1 MRGLVLGKFMPPHTG
16 HQYLIDFARRFVCD
30 LSIVVGTLAN
40 EPIPGAL
47 RYQWLQQL
55 YPNNRVLHL
64 QDENPQNPSEHEHFW
79 TIWKNSLEK
88 ILPHLP
94 DYVFASETYGM
105 KLAEVLGAKF
115 IPVDLQRHSI
125 PISASRIRE
134 NPLQHW
140 TYLPDCVRAHYAK
153 RICIFG
159 PESTGKT
166 TLARQL
172 ATHYSTTLVPEY
184 ARTYLEQQG
193 GEIQLT
199 DLVQIAR
206 GQAAAEDALI
216 KHCNR
221 LLICDTDTL
230 ATEIWSQELYGS
242 CDEVVKKIAKERSC
256 DLYLLCDIDIP
267 WVADS
272 VRYRPDN
279 RLEFY
284 RQCEQALKTN
294 RRSYITLSGNED
306 ERFNAAIQ
314 AIDDRYL

>member
-16 HQYLIDFARRFVCD
+16 HQYLIDFARQFVDD

-40 EPIPGAL
+40 EPIPGVL
-47 RYQWLQQL
+47 RYQWMQHL
-55 YPNNRVLHL
+55 YPDCRVLHL
-64 QDENPQNPSEHEHFW
+64 QDENPQDPSEHEHFW
-79 TIWKNSLEK
+79 MIWKNSLDE
-88 ILPHLP
+88 ILPHSP
-94 DYVFASETYGM
+94 DYVFASESYGK
-105 KLAEVLGAKF
+105 KLADVLGARF
-115 IPVDLQRHSI
+115 IPVDLQRLSV
-125 PISASRIRE
+125 PISASDIRE

-140 TYLPDCVRAHYAK
+140 SYLPGCVRAHYVK

-166 TLARQL
+166 TLAKQL
-172 ATHYSTTLVPEY
+172 AEHYSTILVPEY

-193 GEIQLT
+193 GRIQST
-199 DLVQIAR
+199 DLVQIAH
-206 GQAAAEDALI
+206 GQAASEDALI

-230 ATEIWSQELYGS
+230 ATKIWSQELFGL

-256 DLYLLCDIDIP
+256 DLYFLCNIDVP
-267 WVADS
+267 WVGDS
-272 VRYRPDN
+272 VRYLPNN

-284 RQCEQALKTN
+284 KRCEKTLKTN
-294 RRSYITLSGNED
+294 KRSYIMLSGNQD